1 LENPLKSMLAEFTF
15 HALACISRYLAG
27 AIGGGASADRGGT
40 RLLSVKLPSVKTR
53 DGAKEM
59 GLTNHGSQQTGAFRG
74 GGRFRYV
81 LWLAVVA
88 LILIPILAAYSVD
101 RVHADS
107 RFEAQRILVGI
118 EKGAAVDHIGQIE
131 ALMEKEIS
139 RESSEEI
146 GASRARYHSSRRAG

>member
-1 LENPLKSMLAEFTF
+1 LENPLKSMLAEFTL
-15 HALACISRYLAG
+15 HALGCISRYLAG

-88 LILIPILAAYSVD
+88 LVLIPILAAYSVD
-101 RVHADS
+101 RVHAYADS
-107 RFEAQRILVGI
+107 RSEAQRILVGI

-146 GASRARYHSSRRAG
+146 GASRREIS